1 MRKSLLVL
9 GLAGAMLIP
18 TQRALA
24 IAGVGLNFGQ
34 DSYTVA
40 SATYSNL
47 FLANSG
53 IEFTRT
59 EMAKPIGVDVYL
71 FIDLI
76 PVIDLDLG
84 ISFYGNKFDVTY
96 DNPVTGQTLSKEAAW
111 ARTAGYLTVQR
122 KLFKVPMFNV
132 FAGAGL
138 SFHASVPLMDKEFME
153 DFLGDANATLKV
165 DDLVDEVSEATGFH
179 IELGA
184 RFKPLLIPFALNVKF
199 RRTFVDGIAP
209 GESAFSTISLGLG
222 FQL

>member
-1 MRKSLLVL
+1 MKKTLLVL
-9 GLAGAMLIP
+9 GLAGTMLVP

-34 DSYTVA
+34 DSYTIA
-40 SATYSNL
+40 SETYSNL

-59 EMAKPIGVDVYL
+59 EMDKPLGVGVYL

-76 PVIDLDLG
+76 PVVDLDLG
-84 ISFYGNKFDVTY
+84 FNLFLNRFDVTY
-96 DNPVTGQTLSKEAAW
+96 TNPVSGQSVSKEFGW
-111 ARTAGYLTVQR
+111 GRTAGYLTVQR

-132 FAGAGL
+132 FAGGGL
-138 SFHASVPLMDKEFME
+138 SFHAAVPLLDDEFME
-153 DFLGDANATLKV
+153 DFLGDASAELKV
-165 DDLVDEVSEATGFH
+165 EDLEDEVIQETGFH

-184 RFKPLLIPFALNVKF
+184 RFKPLLVPFALNVKF

-209 GESAFSTISLGLG
+209 GKSAFSTITLGFG